1 VGPEILDIVVCLTAS
16 HLLGDFL
23 LQTDRMAGNKKKI
36 RVLAL
41 HTSMVT
47 VTSYLLCGAWF
58 EWRILLGVFGS
69 HLIIDGIKAVS
80 GKDGPSAFL
89 LDQGA
94 HLTVLALLGIYWI
107 PEQVTPYWQSLCP
120 FYVRGI
126 LLLSGAILCIRMGG
140 FWIGKMVAP
149 YQKALTGM
157 TESLPNAGRMIGQ
170 LERTLIY
177 LFVLAGELQGVGFLV
192 AAKSILRFSEV
203 KEPGQRQ
210 EAEYILIG
218 TLMSF
223 VWGLLVSFAIKAL
236 LPLLSPLYPWPPG

>member
-1 VGPEILDIVVCLTAS
+1 MGLETLDIVVCLTAS

-23 LQTDRMAGNKKKI
+23 LQTDRMAGSKRNI

-41 HTSMVT
+41 HASVVT
-47 VTSYLLCGAWF
+47 ATSYLLCGAWL

-69 HLIIDGIKAVS
+69 HLAIDGIKAAS
-80 GKDGPSAFL
+80 GKNGPVAFL
-89 LDQGA
+89 LDQGG
-94 HLTVLALLGIYWI
+94 HLAVLTALGTYWI
-107 PEQVTPYWQSLCP
+107 PGQVPYWQSLCP

-126 LLLSGAILCIRMGG
+126 LLLAGAILCIRAGG

-149 YQKALTGM
+149 YQAALAGVS
-157 TESLPNAGRMIGQ
+157 ESLPNAGRIIGQ
-170 LERTLIY
+170 LERALIY
-177 LFVLAGELQGVGFLV
+177 FFVLAGELQGVGFLV

-203 KEPGQRQ
+203 KGPGQRR

-223 VWGLLVSFAIKAL
+223 VWGLLVAFATKAL
-236 LPLLSPLYPWPPG
+236 LSLVDSF